1 MAFWKRSFIS
11 EIPLMRRNS
20 NVSWFDTVCNLQFVR
35 DFPNIVQIVKCAFWT
50 ASLCLAHNLRYIYFC
65 MSFERLKSDERYSRI
80 SHQKMTDR
88 WLNSHMLP
96 HISIPK
102 IAASFSVDRLAFQL
116 GLITFQFRTVSS
128 LQTVFQNGVP
138 KKKERREST
147 V

>member
-20 NVSWFDTVCNLQFVR
+20 NVSWFDTFCNLQFVR